1 MLVAVVA
8 NPDEAV
14 TSSVNATV
22 LALPAPVP
30 TFNLLRLES

>member
-8 NPDEAV
+8 NPDAAV

-30 TFNLLRLES
+30 TLNLF

>member
-14 TSSVNATV
+14 TSSVYATV
-22 LALPAPVP
+22 LAIPDPIP
-30 TFNLLRLES
+30 TLILF